1 MYDFFSIVDF
11 ALSNQAVVGIV
22 TDFMRNIVVT
32 FSSRRTYE
40 KPTSFSSAE
49 TEHCVPPYIT
59 QLAHRHAIQYRT
71 QHCLSYIESQSV
83 HSVTLGG
90 GTVGV
95 GGE

>member
-1 MYDFFSIVDF
+1 MIFFIRVDF
-11 ALSNQAVVGIV
+11 APSNQAVVGIII
-22 TDFMRNIVVT
+22 DFMRNIVVT

-40 KPTSFSSAE
+40 KPTSFSWAE
-49 TEHCVPPYIT
+49 TQHWMPPYIT
-59 QLAHRHAIQYRT
+59 QLAHRHAMQYRT
-71 QHCLSYIESQSV
+71 EHCLSYIESQSV